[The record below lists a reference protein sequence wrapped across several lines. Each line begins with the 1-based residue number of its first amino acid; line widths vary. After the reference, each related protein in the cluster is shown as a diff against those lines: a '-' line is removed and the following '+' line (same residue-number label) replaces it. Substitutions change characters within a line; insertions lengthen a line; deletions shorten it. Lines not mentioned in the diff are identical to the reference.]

1 MRRFILMALGMLVVA
16 GGARAASVLLSKHD
30 LRSLTSGT
38 TPLTEV
44 CVTCHTPHQVTAA
57 NGQDPLWNHTLS
69 ATATYGV
76 YSSPTM
82 NAVPIELG
90 GASAGSAAVSNLC
103 LSCHDGTVSVFAM
116 YRDPVAGAPTFSAG
130 AVIDATGK
138 LVGGASLGTSLTDDH
153 PINFTYDAALATA
166 DGGGLVTPVDATQVV
181 AGVPLY
187 NGTVQCASCHNVH
200 DPANAPFLR
209 LSNVGSALC
218 LSCHK
223 K

>member
-30 LRSLTSGT
+30 LRSLTSGA

-44 CVTCHTPHQVTAA
+44 CVTCHTPHQVAAA

-76 YSSPTM
+76 YGSATM
-82 NAVPIELG
+82 NAVPAELG
-90 GASAGSAAVSNLC
+90 GAVAGSAAVSNLC

-166 DGGGLVTPVDATQVV
+166 DGGLVTPVSTSQVV

-187 NGTVQCASCHNVH
+187 NGMVQCASCHNVH
-200 DPANAPFLR
+200 DPANVPFLR
-209 LSNVGSALC
+209 VDNTGSALC
-218 LSCHK
+218 LKCHVK
-223 K
+223 

>member
-16 GGARAASVLLSKHD
+16 GGARAASVVGSAHD
-30 LRSLTSGT
+30 LRSLTSGA

-69 ATATYGV
+69 GTATYGV

-82 NAVPIELG
+82 NAVPVELG
-90 GASAGSAAVSNLC
+90 GASAGTAAVSNLC
-103 LSCHDGTVSVFAM
+103 LSCHDGTVSVFSM
-116 YRDPVAGAPTFSAG
+116 YRAPVGGAPTFAAG
-130 AVIDATGK
+130 AVINASGM
-138 LVGGASLGTSLTDDH
+138 LIGGASLGTSLTDDH

-166 DGGGLVTPVDATQVV
+166 DTGLVSPASASLVV

-187 NGTVQCASCHNVH
+187 NSKVQCASCHNVH
-200 DPANAPFLR
+200 DPANVPFLR
-209 LSNVGSALC
+209 VANTGSALC
-218 LSCHK
+218 LKCHVK
-223 K
+223 

>member
-16 GGARAASVLLSKHD
+16 GGARAASVVLSKHD

-103 LSCHDGTVSVFAM
+103 LSCHDGTVSVFSM
-116 YRDPVAGAPTFSAG
+116 YRDPVAGAPTFVAG
-130 AVIDATGK
+130 AVINASGM
-138 LVGGASLGTSLTDDH
+138 LSGGASLGTSLADDH

-166 DGGGLVTPVDATQVV
+166 DGGLVTPASASLVV

-187 NGTVQCASCHNVH
+187 NSKVQCASCHNVH
-200 DPANAPFLR
+200 DPANVPFLR
-209 LSNVGSALC
+209 VANTGSALC
-218 LSCHK
+218 LKCHVK
-223 K
+223 

>member
-16 GGARAASVLLSKHD
+16 GGARAASVVLSKHD

-130 AVIDATGK
+130 TVIDATGK
-138 LVGGASLGTSLTDDH
+138 LIGGASLGTSLTDDH

-166 DGGGLVTPVDATQVV
+166 DGGLVTPVSTSQVV

-187 NGTVQCASCHNVH
+187 NGMVQCASCHNVH
-200 DPANAPFLR
+200 DPANVPFLR

>member
-16 GGARAASVLLSKHD
+16 GGARAASVVLSKHD

-130 AVIDATGK
+130 TVIDATGK
-138 LVGGASLGTSLTDDH
+138 LIGGASLGTSLTDDH

-166 DGGGLVTPVDATQVV
+166 DNGLVTPASTSEVV

-187 NGTVQCASCHNVH
+187 NGMVQCASCHNVH
-200 DPANAPFLR
+200 DPANVPFLR
-209 LSNVGSALC
+209 VDNTGSALC
-218 LSCHK
+218 LKCHVK
-223 K
+223 

>member
-30 LRSLTSGT
+30 LRSLTSGA

-57 NGQDPLWNHTLS
+57 AAQDPLWNHTLS

-76 YSSPTM
+76 YGSATM
-82 NAVPIELG
+82 NAVPAELG
-90 GASAGSAAVSNLC
+90 GAVAGSAAVSNLC

-166 DGGGLVTPVDATQVV
+166 DNGLVTPASTSEVV

-187 NGTVQCASCHNVH
+187 NGMVQCASCHNVH
-200 DPANAPFLR
+200 DPANVPFLR